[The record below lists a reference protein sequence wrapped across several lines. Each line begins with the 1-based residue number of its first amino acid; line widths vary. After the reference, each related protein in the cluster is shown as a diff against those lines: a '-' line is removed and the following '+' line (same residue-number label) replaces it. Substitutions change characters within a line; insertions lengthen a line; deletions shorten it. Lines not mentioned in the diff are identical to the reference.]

1 MMKSNR
7 LNSAEAVLQMRTD
20 NHQHQAFLDNNGAVI
35 MIIRTKEGLYSPV
48 RFEPCKSHF
57 KHFKDPRIEYQYGS
71 MMSAQEAISKCF
83 TDRSKTIPISR
94 QDAVF
99 LARAY
104 QQGKSF
110 GMVSGHSVNKEF
122 RKYKE
127 WNSENKTRMKMEKN

>member
-1 MMKSNR
+1 MKT
-7 LNSAEAVLQMRTD
+7 E
-20 NHQHQAFLDNNGAVI
+20 NHQHQAFLENNGSVI
-35 MIIRTKEGLYSPV
+35 MIIRTIDGLYSPV

-110 GMVSGHSVNKEF
+110 GMVSGHSVNREF

-127 WNSENKTRMKMEKN
+127 WNSENKTRMKAESDLKDFAEKREWRRAG